1 MDNKKLHEALDKAL
15 GKITNEETKK
25 KNSKETDKNVKKV
38 KTTNEVVEVV
48 EKTLITED
56 GRQLLM

>member
-1 MDNKKLHEALDKAL
+1 MENKKLNKAL
-15 GKITNEETKK
+15 NKVLDNKTKND
-25 KNSKETDKNVKKV
+25 NSKDKNTKKV
-38 KTTNEVVEVV
+38 KTTNEMVEVV